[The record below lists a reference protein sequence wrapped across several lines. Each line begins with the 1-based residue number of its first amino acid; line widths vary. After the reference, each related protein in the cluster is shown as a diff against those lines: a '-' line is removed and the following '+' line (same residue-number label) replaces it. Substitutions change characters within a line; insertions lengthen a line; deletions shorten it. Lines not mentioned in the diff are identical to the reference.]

1 MNWPIL
7 LQLLPYNENY
17 TPKIS
22 NHNSYWD
29 CYQQFGILILLIE
42 FSQKLKHLGK
52 ITCDQ
57 IFQYIYGYVFIPALI
72 LPYASKMLEKN
83 IDRIQ
88 NSVDT

>member
-7 LQLLPYNENY
+7 LQLLQYNENY

-22 NHNSYWD
+22 NHTR

-57 IFQYIYGYVFIPALI
+57 IFQYIYGYVFIPAQI
-72 LPYASKMLEKN
+72 LLYAYKTLE
-83 IDRIQ
+83 
-88 NSVDT
+88 